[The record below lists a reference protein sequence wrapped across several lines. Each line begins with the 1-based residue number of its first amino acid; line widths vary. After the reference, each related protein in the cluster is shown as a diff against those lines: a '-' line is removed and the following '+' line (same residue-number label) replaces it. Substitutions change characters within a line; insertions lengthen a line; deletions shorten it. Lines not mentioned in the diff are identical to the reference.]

1 MSVNL
6 EIQFARLGNRV
17 IILDADFGLANVE
30 VMFGIR
36 PKYNLADLMFKNK
49 SLKDIICTGPENIGI
64 ISGGSGIQEMANL
77 TNYQIKHLTS
87 KLIEL
92 DEMAD
97 IIIVDTGAGISEAV
111 LEFASYS
118 SDIILVTSPEP
129 TSITDA
135 YALLKSLNKR
145 EDFDREQPVK
155 MLTNRVE
162 TVKDGRELYEKLNIV
177 VQRFLDVKV
186 DFLGA
191 VPMDIN
197 VSKAVMRQTPFTMAF
212 PNTAATK
219 AVEQIANKLVG
230 TARDEHK
237 EKKGIVYLFSHF
249 IRKNQ

>member
-1 MSVNL
+1 MC
-6 EIQFARLGNRV
+6 
-17 IILDADFGLANVE
+17 
-30 VMFGIR
+30 IR
-36 PKYNLADLMFKNK
+36 D
-49 SLKDIICTGPENIGI
+49 S
-64 ISGGSGIQEMANL
+64 
-77 TNYQIKHLTS
+77 
-87 KLIEL
+87 
-92 DEMAD
+92 

-191 VPMDIN
+191 VPMDMN

-219 AVEQIANKLVG
+219 AVEQIAKKLAG

-237 EKKGIVYLFSHF
+237 EKKGIVYLFSNF